1 MSHEN
6 WALSFA
12 ALGLAAELEKVGN
25 FALQQKQ
32 PPVLMLAG
40 NKHDGSLAVGKGSLY
55 RSLLLESFFWSTS
68 RELSVF

>member
-12 ALGLAAELEKVGN
+12 AIGLAAELEKVGI

-32 PPVLMLAG
+32 PPVLMFAG
-40 NKHDGSLAVGKGSLY
+40 NKHDSSLAVGKGSLY
-55 RSLLLESFFWSTS
+55 RSLLLERFFGVPV
-68 RELSVF
+68 EN